1 MNKEEYREEV
11 LRQMKEQN
19 QRLWD
24 IEVMLIFI
32 ALLIGIVLIA
42 VVWQNC
48 SIGSIREDIR
58 QMSISDIPYR
68 VLDYVKWIND
78 RLTVIEAHVKTYR

>member
-42 VVWQNC
+42 VVYQGCHIKNIEHYV
-48 SIGSIREDIR
+48 SKMYIA
-58 QMSISDIPYR
+58 DIPSKILFSVEY
-68 VLDYVKWIND
+68 
-78 RLTVIEAHVKTYR
+78 IEDKLELIRNTIRYK